1 MTNAR
6 STSEPLTAVGLQVLL
21 IFRAGLRA
29 ANWHNPGLRVTQQDE
44 GVLIEAR
51 GFTPAWSGE
60 ALTTLDEAV
69 RACQEAGLVVQ
80 IPHHSRSGYPARTIR
95 RRP

>member
-1 MTNAR
+1 MT
-6 STSEPLTAVGLQVLL
+6 TTPEPLTAVGLQVLL

-44 GVLIEAR
+44 GVLVEAH

-69 RACQEAGLVVQ
+69 RACQDAGLDVHTPAYNRVLL
-80 IPHHSRSGYPARTIR
+80 PARVVR
-95 RRP
+95 RRPLC